1 MLADE
6 LVKLLSRVV
15 DPDSDTLWIR
25 IRIGNPDPDPGAGNL
40 RNFRGKTH
48 FLVNL

>member
-25 IRIGNPDPDPGAGNL
+25 IRIGNPDPDG
-40 RNFRGKTH
+40 GKKTKK
-48 FLVNL
+48 FQWKKCTF